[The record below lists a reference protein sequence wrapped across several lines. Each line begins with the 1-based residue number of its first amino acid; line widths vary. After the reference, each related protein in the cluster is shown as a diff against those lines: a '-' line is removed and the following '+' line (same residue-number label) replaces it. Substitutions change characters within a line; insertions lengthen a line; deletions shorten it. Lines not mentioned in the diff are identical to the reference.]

1 MILLISLAIIV
12 LLLLVFAIIKVA
24 NGSIS
29 NKSLKEASMEMAIEI
44 SSTKNLEEMAEI
56 IESGVIKWIRNDH

>member
-1 MILLISLAIIV
+1 
-12 LLLLVFAIIKVA
+12 
-24 NGSIS
+24 
-29 NKSLKEASMEMAIEI
+29 MEMAIEI